1 MHYKNETAF
10 YECFYVTIA
19 NFDWYNFWTGL
30 TTSQIY
36 DDAS

>member
-10 YECFYVTIA
+10 YVTID
-19 NFDWYNFWTGL
+19 NSDWYNFWTGL
-30 TTSQIY
+30 TTSKIY